1 MFVYSFFR
9 VEMLQDV
16 KMFKI
21 LFSYV
26 TIFDVIYYHDGVL
39 CNFSVDRVPKLSI
52 KYVSVQYSEQ
62 KMTITEYRLLDIVK
76 II

>member
-26 TIFDVIYYHDGVL
+26 ITIFDVIYYDGVL
-39 CNFSVDRVPKLSI
+39 CNFSVGRVPKLSI
-52 KYVSVQYSEQ
+52 KHVSVQSSEQ
-62 KMTITEYRLLDIVK
+62 KMTITKYRLLDIVK